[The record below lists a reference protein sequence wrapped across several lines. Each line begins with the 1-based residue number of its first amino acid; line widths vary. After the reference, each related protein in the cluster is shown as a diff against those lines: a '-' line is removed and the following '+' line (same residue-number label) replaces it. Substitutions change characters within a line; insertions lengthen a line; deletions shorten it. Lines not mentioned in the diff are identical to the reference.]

1 MGSVMTTVLAS
12 NQPTRSRS
20 NAVSHQKNTTAAVCN
35 GGGATCTTCIAQRW
49 EQKQQNR
56 KYPRNQD
63 PINVFRTNLA
73 STRRRLP
80 RTRSNGGETRTRS
93 NAISYQDNAYRKDP
107 KNVRTRRRLP
117 RSRSNAIDETSSLYP
132 CADCGKVNLT
142 RNAYESYNDADR
154 IFAAMRTASPSF
166 AKIFATT
173 VSLTKS
179 IIEDMIVTH
188 LILMMHYLRIMIQ
201 TEMS

>member
-93 NAISYQDNAYRKDP
+93 NAISYQDNAYRKDL

-154 IFAAMRTASPSF
+154 IFGGDEDRITEFRQNICYNGKPHQVYNRRYDRNSPYFDDALF
-166 AKIFATT
+166 ANYD
-173 VSLTKS
+173 S
-179 IIEDMIVTH
+179 D
-188 LILMMHYLRIMIQ
+188 
-201 TEMS
+201 